1 LASSPGGKY
10 TDIRIV
16 PLSNGLARVSAFYT
30 ASGVRELRVFEIEV
44 DAAQNSEDLDGDGI
58 PNALER
64 ALGTDPWLADPT
76 ELDMALA
83 DGYLYLGY
91 TYDPRV
97 EDAAI
102 SVNATTNLLE
112 AMWTPSEGTLLYR
125 EPLPDQREEVLY
137 RIPLQPPAGFYRLK
151 LDVP

>member
-1 LASSPGGKY
+1 
-10 TDIRIV
+10 
-16 PLSNGLARVSAFYT
+16 
-30 ASGVRELRVFEIEV
+30 
-44 DAAQNSEDLDGDGI
+44 DGI